1 MRPNPDSQAPQQVV
15 AADTM
20 EDPAVADLAAAG
32 TVVVWEQVVVV
43 VVAARFMSPTSVAS
57 LPYVNLQAPC
67 GQPC

>member
-1 MRPNPDSQAPQQVV
+1 
-15 AADTM
+15 M

-32 TVVVWEQVVVV
+32 TVVVWEQVVVVVVV